1 MKQFYLSIFLFLSSY
16 LVQAQSMYFPPLT
29 GSQWDTLSP
38 TSLGWCSNYLDSLDQ
53 LLVATN
59 SKAFILLK
67 DGKIVH
73 EKYIGTFTQDSLWYW
88 ASAGKSLTSM
98 LVGIAQQEAYLS
110 LSDLSSTYLGQGW
123 TSAPLAKENLITVKN
138 QLSMTSGLDDGVDNP
153 DCTTDT
159 CLVYLADAGTRWAY
173 HNAPYTLLDGVIQG
187 ATGLSLNSFL
197 QSRVKVKTGMT
208 GLYVQ
213 TGDNNV
219 YFSTARSM
227 ARYGLLALNKG
238 VWNGDSVLKDQ
249 VYYNQMINTS
259 QNLNE
264 SYGYLWWLNGKP
276 SYRLPQSQFQ
286 FTGSIIPNGPADLFC
301 ALGKNDQK
309 IHVVPSQGLV
319 WVRMG
324 NAATPNQL
332 VPLTLDNEVWAY
344 LNGLMCSTTVAM
356 DHADTHVSPGFR
368 LEENK
373 LIIDN
378 PLQERWTVEVVDAFG
393 RSVLELP
400 LERSTSF
407 SLNELAEGLYVISL
421 QGSNRQQVLRWVK
434 F

>member
-1 MKQFYLSIFLFLSSY
+1 MKQFYLSIFLFLSSH

-29 GSQWDTLSP
+29 GNQWDTLSP
-38 TSLGWCSNYLDSLDQ
+38 SSLGWCTNYLDSLDQ
-53 LLVATN
+53 LLVETN

-98 LVGIAQQEAYLS
+98 LVGIAQQEGFLN

-123 TSAPLAKENLITVKN
+123 TIAPLVKENLITIKN

-153 DCTTDT
+153 DCTSDN
-159 CLVYLADAGTRWAY
+159 CLIYLADAGTRWAY
-173 HNAPYTLLDGVIQG
+173 HNAPYTLLDGVVQG

-219 YFSTARSM
+219 YFSNARSM
-227 ARYGLLALNKG
+227 ARYGLLTLNKG

-249 VYYNQMINTS
+249 DFYNQMINTS
-259 QNLNE
+259 QSLNE

-276 SYRLPQSQFQ
+276 SYRLPQTQFE
-286 FTGSIIPNGPADLFC
+286 FTGSIIPNGPDDLFC

-324 NAATPNQL
+324 NSATPNQL
-332 VPLTLDNEVWAY
+332 VPIVFDNQVWAY
-344 LNGLMCSTTVAM
+344 LNGLMCNTTVAL
-356 DHADTHVSPGFR
+356 DYAKAQVLPGFR

-373 LIIDN
+373 LEIDN
-378 PLQERWTVEVVDAFG
+378 PLQEHLTLKVVDAFG
-393 RSVLELP
+393 RSVLDIQLA
-400 LERSTSF
+400 RSSSF
-407 SLNELAEGLYVISL
+407 LLNELAEGLYIISL
-421 QGSNRQQVLRWVK
+421 QGSHRQQTMRWVK

>member
-1 MKQFYLSIFLFLSSY
+1 MKQFYLSISLFLSSY

-67 DGKIVH
+67 DGKIVL

-98 LVGIAQQEAYLS
+98 LVGIAQQEGFLS

-249 VYYNQMINTS
+249 DYYNQMINTS

-276 SYRLPQSQFQ
+276 GYRLPQSQFQ

-332 VPLTLDNEVWAY
+332 VPLTLDNQVWAY
-344 LNGLMCSTTVAM
+344 LNGLMCSTTVAL
-356 DHADTHVSPGFR
+356 DRSDDQVSPGFR
-368 LEENK
+368 LVENK
-373 LIIDN
+373 LVIDN

-400 LERSTSF
+400 MERSTSF

-421 QGSNRQQVLRWVK
+421 QGNNRQQVLHWVK

>member
-1 MKQFYLSIFLFLSSY
+1 MKQFYLSIFLFLSSH
-16 LVQAQSMYFPPLT
+16 LAQAQSMYFPPLT
-29 GSQWDTLSP
+29 GNQWDTLSP
-38 TSLGWCSNYLDSLDQ
+38 SSLGWCTNYLDSLDQ
-53 LLVATN
+53 LLVETN

-98 LVGIAQQEAYLS
+98 LVGIAQQEGFLS

-123 TSAPLAKENLITVKN
+123 TSAPLVKENLITIKN

-153 DCTTDT
+153 DCTSDN
-159 CLVYLADAGTRWAY
+159 CLIYLADAGTRWAY
-173 HNAPYTLLDGVIQG
+173 HNAPYTLLDGVVQG

-219 YFSTARSM
+219 YFSNARSM

-238 VWNGDSVLKDQ
+238 VWNGDSVLKNQDF
-249 VYYNQMINTS
+249 YNQMINTS
-259 QNLNE
+259 QSLNE

-276 SYRLPQSQFQ
+276 SYRLPQTQFE
-286 FTGSIIPNGPADLFC
+286 FTGSIIPNGPDDLFC

-324 NAATPNQL
+324 NSATPNQL
-332 VPLTLDNEVWAY
+332 VPIVFDNQVWAY
-344 LNGLMCSTTVAM
+344 LNGLMCNTTVAFEHTE
-356 DHADTHVSPGFR
+356 DQFTPVFQLVDNNLV
-368 LEENK
+368 
-373 LIIDN
+373 IDN
-378 PLQERWTVEVVDAFG
+378 PRQERWAVKVVDAFG
-393 RSVLELP
+393 RLVIDQQM
-400 LERSTSF
+400 ERSSTLT
-407 SLNELAEGLYVISL
+407 LNHLVEGLYVISL
-421 QGSNRQQVLRWVK
+421 QGSNRQQTMRWVK

>member
-1 MKQFYLSIFLFLSSY
+1 MKQFYLSIFLFLSSH
-16 LVQAQSMYFPPLT
+16 LAQAQSMYFPPLT
-29 GSQWDTLSP
+29 GNQWDTLSP
-38 TSLGWCSNYLDSLDQ
+38 SSLGWCTNYLDSLDQ
-53 LLVATN
+53 LLVETN

-73 EKYIGTFTQDSLWYW
+73 EKYIGTFTKDSIWYW

-98 LVGIAQQEAYLS
+98 LVGIAQQEGFLS
-110 LSDLSSTYLGQGW
+110 LSDPSSTYLGQGW

-138 QLSMTSGLDDGVDNP
+138 QLCMTSGLDDGVDNP
-153 DCTTDT
+153 DCTSDS
-159 CLVYLADAGTRWAY
+159 CLVYLADASTRWAY
-173 HNAPYTLLDGVIQG
+173 HNAPYTLLDAVVQG

-219 YFSTARSM
+219 YFSNARSM

-238 VWNGDSVLKDQ
+238 VWNGDSVLKNQDF
-249 VYYNQMINTS
+249 YNQMINTS
-259 QNLNE
+259 QSLNE

-276 SYRLPQSQFQ
+276 SYRLPQTQFE
-286 FTGSIIPNGPADLFC
+286 FTGSIIPNGPDDLFC

-324 NAATPNQL
+324 NSATPNQL
-332 VPLTLDNEVWAY
+332 VPIVFDNQVWAY
-344 LNGLMCSTTVAM
+344 LNGLMCNTTVAFEHTE
-356 DHADTHVSPGFR
+356 DQFTPVFQLVDNNLV
-368 LEENK
+368 
-373 LIIDN
+373 IDN
-378 PLQERWTVEVVDAFG
+378 PRQERWAVKVVDAFG
-393 RSVLELP
+393 RLVIDQQM
-400 LERSTSF
+400 ERSSTLT
-407 SLNELAEGLYVISL
+407 LNHLVEGLYVISL
-421 QGSNRQQVLRWVK
+421 QGSNRQQTMRWVK